1 MIFLGKEYLKLLS
14 KIMVTDTENIL
25 NKYEELYTKISE
37 LKESIYP
44 FVTNS
49 LNQLESIL
57 NCIETLYLIPEL
69 QNKKM

>member
-1 MIFLGKEYLKLLS
+1 MGKEYLKLLS

-69 QNKKM
+69 QNKKCNI